1 MKRDILK
8 LVSDG
13 LYREALYL
21 YSQFHSAS
29 LSPHS
34 FTFPPLLKACSIL
47 KSPLLGQTL
56 HAHIIKLGFQADTYA
71 STALTAMYMKL
82 HLLIDAL
89 MVFDD
94 MPHRNVASLNVAISG
109 FSRNGYHREALMVF
123 KLIGF
128 SNLRPNSVTL
138 ASLLSASDGVKN
150 GELVHCWA
158 VKLGVESDTY
168 VATSLISMYSNYE
181 ELNSASR
188 VYGGLANKN
197 VVSYNAFIT
206 GLLQNGVPCLVVDVF
221 KEMIVSSDDKPNFVT
236 LVSVLSACASLLDV
250 NFGRQVHGFITK
262 VATGIEVMVGTA
274 LVNMYS
280 KCGCWDSVF
289 DVFNTLDGNRNLVTW
304 NTMISGM
311 MLNAQF
317 EKSLELFQLLEF
329 EGMHP
334 DSATW
339 NSMISGF
346 AQQGKSVEALMWF
359 RKMML
364 AGMAPCLKILTSL
377 LSACSDLSA
386 LRHGKEIHGLA
397 LRIDINEDEF
407 LVTALIDMYMK
418 CGHSSWA
425 RGIFDQFDTKPNDPA
440 FWNAMISGYGRNG
453 ENESAFEIFNEMQ
466 ERMVRPNTV
475 TFVSVLSACSHT
487 GEVDRGLQ
495 IFRMIRRD
503 YGLHPKPEHFGC
515 IVDLLGRCGRLDEA
529 RDLVEELA
537 EPSSS
542 VFASLLGACKSYLNC
557 NIGKEMA
564 MKLLELEPE
573 NPTPLVI
580 LSNIYAEL
588 GRWRDV
594 EILRGMIKDKGLD
607 KLRGFSMIEVT

>member
-1 MKRDILK
+1 MKRDIAK

-13 LYREALYL
+13 LYREALHI
-21 YSQFHSAS
+21 YSQLHSAS
-29 LSPHS
+29 HSPQS

-47 KSPLLGQTL
+47 KSPSQGQIL
-56 HAHIIKLGFQADTYA
+56 HAHVIKFGFQADTYA

-82 HLLIDAL
+82 HRLIDAL

-94 MPHRNVASLNVAISG
+94 MPHRNVASLNAAVSG
-109 FSRNGYHREALMVF
+109 LSKNGYHGVALRVF
-123 KLIGF
+123 KLMGYG
-128 SNLRPNSVTL
+128 NLRPNSVTL
-138 ASLLSASDGVKN
+138 ASLLSACDGVN
-150 GELVHCWA
+150 SGEQIHCWA

-168 VATSLISMYSNYE
+168 VATSLISMYSNAE
-181 ELNSASR
+181 ELDSANR
-188 VYGGLANKN
+188 VYGGLVNKN

-221 KEMIVSSDDKPNFVT
+221 KDMMVCSNDKPNSVT
-236 LVSVLSACASLLDV
+236 LVSVLSACAGLLDV
-250 NFGRQVHGFITK
+250 RFGSQVHGFIAK
-262 VATGIEVMVGTA
+262 LVTGIEVMVVTA
-274 LVNMYS
+274 LVDMYS
-280 KCGCWDSVF
+280 KCGCWHSAF
-289 DVFNTLDGNRNLVTW
+289 DVFKTLEGNRNLVTW
-304 NTMISGM
+304 NTMIAGM

-317 EKSLELFQLLEF
+317 EKAAELFQLLVF

-334 DSATW
+334 DSVTW

-346 AQQGKSVEALMWF
+346 AQQGKSVEAFLWF

-364 AGMAPCLKILTSL
+364 AGMAPSLKILTSL

-397 LRIDINEDEF
+397 LRIDINRDEF

-425 RGIFDQFDTKPNDPA
+425 RAIFDQFEIKPNDPA

-453 ENESAFEIFNEMQ
+453 DKESAFGIFDEMQ
-466 ERMVRPNTV
+466 EQTVQPNGA

-487 GEVDRGLQ
+487 GEVERGLQ
-495 IFRMIRRD
+495 IFRMMKRD
-503 YGLHPKPEHFGC
+503 YGLHPNPEHVGC
-515 IVDLLGRCGRLDEA
+515 VVDLLGRCGRLDEA
-529 RDLVEELA
+529 RDLVEELK

-542 VFASLLGACKSYLNC
+542 VYSSLLGACRSYLNC
-557 NIGKEMA
+557 NLGKEMA
-564 MKLLELEPE
+564 MKLLDLEPE

-580 LSNIYAEL
+580 LSNIYAGL

-594 EILRGMIKDKGLD
+594 EIVRGMIKDIGLD